1 MRIVALRTVGP
12 LKPIEDPELNR
23 LADVDRFD
31 LVSTGQVGDRP
42 RHAQDPYMRDGSAS
56 SEPAK
61 DRARDEVEDNRE
73 DEDLAE
79 PDAQREQR
87 SRGGADH

>member
-1 MRIVALRTVGP
+1 M
-12 LKPIEDPELNR
+12 PIEHSELNR
-23 LADVDRFD
+23 LRDVNRFNR
-31 LVSTGQVGDRP
+31 VGAGQVGDRP
-42 RHAQDPYMRDGSAS
+42 RHAQDPHVRDGSAS

-61 DRARDEVEDNRE
+61 DRARDEVEDDRE
-73 DEDLAE
+73 DEDPAE